1 MKNETQ
7 KIVNIIGAGLAGCE
21 CAYQLAKRGIK
32 VRLFEQKPVKFS
44 GAHSSS
50 NFAEIVCSN
59 SLKSNELTN
68 ACGLLKQ
75 EMRLLDSLI
84 IKTADKCAVPAGAS
98 LSVDREQFSSLIT
111 NEIRNNQNI
120 EVINECVE
128 TIDENAITVVAT
140 GPLTDSKL
148 AENLAKLVGEKSLY
162 FFDAAAPIVT
172 LSSLDKERYFVGNR
186 YGKDEENGGD
196 YINCTMTKEEYDVFY
211 NELINAKTVELK
223 DFENK
228 KIFESCMPVE
238 VMAKRGYKTLLFG
251 MLKPVGLFD
260 KVHNMKPYAVLQLR
274 KESLFND
281 LYNLV
286 GFQTNLLYGE
296 QKRVFS
302 LIPALKNAEFVK
314 YGVMH
319 KNTYINAPKVLND
332 LYQLRTHQNI
342 FVAGQL
348 SGVEGYVESSASG
361 LQVALNIYQMLNGIE
376 PLKLSSKTA
385 MGSLINYI
393 SHSSPENF
401 QPMNSNWGII
411 EKSDNK
417 MQKIDLAN
425 IALDEV
431 KEFAKKLS

>member
-1 MKNETQ
+1 MKD
-7 KIVNIIGAGLAGCE
+7 KIVNVIGAGLAGCE

-32 VRLFEQKPVKFS
+32 VRLFEQKPIKYS
-44 GAHSSS
+44 QAHSSS

-84 IKTADKCAVPAGAS
+84 ITTADECAVPAGAS
-98 LSVDREQFSSLIT
+98 LSVDREQFSHLIT
-111 NEIRNNQNI
+111 QKIKENCNI
-120 EVINECVE
+120 EIVNEVVE
-128 TIDENAITVVAT
+128 NIDENQLTVIAT
-140 GPLTDSKL
+140 GPLTDSIL

-172 LSSLDKERYFVGNR
+172 LSSLDKSRYFVGNR
-186 YGKDEENGGD
+186 YGKDEQNGGD
-196 YINCTMTKEEYDVFY
+196 YVNCTMTKQEYDIFY
-211 NELINAKTVELK
+211 DQLINAKTVELK
-223 DFENK
+223 DFENQK
-228 KIFESCMPVE
+228 VFESCMPVE

-251 MLKPVGLFD
+251 MLKPVGLYD
-260 KVHNMKPYAVLQLR
+260 KEHDMKPYAVLQLR

-286 GFQTNLLYGE
+286 GFQTNLTFGE

-332 LYQLRTHQNI
+332 LYQLKAHKNI
-342 FVAGQL
+342 YIAGQL

-361 LQVALNIYQMLNGIE
+361 LQVALNIYQILSGRE
-376 PLKLSSKTA
+376 PIKLSSKTA

-393 SHSSPENF
+393 SRSSPENF
-401 QPMNSNWGII
+401 QPMNANWGII
-411 EKSDNK
+411 EKQDNK

-425 IALDEV
+425 VAL
-431 KEFAKKLS
+431 KEIEDYSKKIVAK

>member
-1 MKNETQ
+1 MKD

-44 GAHSSS
+44 DAHSSP

-84 IKTADKCAVPAGAS
+84 INSADKCAVPAGAS
-98 LSVDREQFSSLIT
+98 LAVDREQFSSIIT
-111 NEIRNNQNI
+111 TKIRNNQNI
-120 EVINECVE
+120 EVVNECVE
-128 TIDENAITVVAT
+128 TIDENELTVVAT

-148 AENLAKLVGEKSLY
+148 ADNLAKLVGEKSLY
-162 FFDAAAPIVT
+162 FFDAASPIVA
-172 LSSLDKERYFVGNR
+172 LDSLDKSRYFVGNR
-186 YGKDEENGGD
+186 YAKDEENGGD
-196 YINCTMTKEEYDVFY
+196 YINCTMTKDEYDVFY

-228 KIFESCMPVE
+228 KVFESCMPVE

-251 MLKPVGLFD
+251 MLKPVGLYD
-260 KVHNMKPYAVLQLR
+260 KEHNMKPYAVLQLR

-286 GFQTNLLYGE
+286 GFQTNLTFGE

-332 LYQLRTHQNI
+332 LYQLKSHPNI
-342 FVAGQL
+342 YIAGQL

-361 LQVALNIYQMLNGIE
+361 LQVALNIYQILNGNE
-376 PLKLSSKTA
+376 PIKLSSRTA

-401 QPMNSNWGII
+401 QPMNANWGII
-411 EKSDNK
+411 EKLDGK
-417 MQKIDLAN
+417 TQKIDLAN
-425 IALDEV
+425 IALEEV
-431 KEFAKKLS
+431 KELCKHIDK